1 MKIAVVSTPFVPVPP
16 KDYGG
21 TELVVHELVEGLVAR
36 GHDVTLYATGDSTTS
51 AAMEYLYEEAQW
63 PPEPLADL
71 NHASWALSRV
81 RDAGFDVVHVHSAE
95 ALGVSRMLR
104 GIPVVYTLHHE
115 REEVCSRYYPYFP
128 EVWFVAISERQRQR
142 EVRLPRI
149 TTIYH
154 GLEPSY
160 YAGPTTAGDYVCFIG
175 RLSKVKG
182 PHHAIDA
189 AVRAGIE
196 IRVAGRNHADDRVPG
211 FFEREVEP
219 RLKHPLVRYLGG
231 IGGADKA
238 ALLRGARAVLV
249 PIEWEEPFG
258 LVMIEAMLSGCP
270 VIAFPRGSAP
280 ELVEDGRTG
289 FLVRD
294 VAEMAHAIL
303 HKVEGFDREACRARA
318 IERFSRDA
326 MVERYE
332 AQYLTA
338 CGQGSARCD
347 PHAPAF
353 P

>member
-16 KDYGG
+16 REYGG

-51 AAMEYLYEEAQW
+51 AVMEHLYEEAQW
-63 PPEPLADL
+63 PPDPLIDL

-81 RDAGFDVVHVHSAE
+81 QESGFDVVHVHSAE
-95 ALGVSRMLR
+95 ALAVGRMLR
-104 GIPVVYTLHHE
+104 GIPIVYTLHHE
-115 REEVCSRYYPYFP
+115 REPACSRYYPHFP
-128 EVWFVAISERQRQR
+128 EVWFVAISERQRER
-142 EVRLPRI
+142 EIPLPRS

-196 IRVAGRNHADDRVPG
+196 IRVAGRNHADDPERD
-211 FFEREVEP
+211 FFEREVAP

-231 IGGADKA
+231 VGGAEKA
-238 ALLRGARAVLV
+238 SLLLGARAVLV

-270 VIAFPRGSAP
+270 VVAFPRGSAP
-280 ELVEDGRTG
+280 ELVEEGRTG

-294 VAEMAHAIL
+294 VAEMADTIL
-303 HKVEGFDREACRARA
+303 HRVEGFDREACRARA
-318 IERFSRDA
+318 IERFSRA
-326 MVERYE
+326 VMVERYE
-332 AQYLTA
+332 AQYLAA
-338 CGQGSARCD
+338 CSQDSVHFD
-347 PHAPAF
+347 PHARAVQ
-353 P
+353 